1 MVSPLISVIIITH
14 NRPLLLA
21 AALKSVYDQT
31 FQNYEAIVINDAG
44 INVSDIVNALKDPRF
59 KYIEHK
65 TNQGPSAAR
74 NTGLRIAKG
83 FYIAYL
89 DDDDTYF
96 PHHISSMIKGLQDYD
111 YKVAYSDIRYVTKKE
126 ENGKIITMDRKFDL
140 PIYCSF
146 DHLLIGN
153 QLPPVAVVHEKSC
166 LEEAGFFDETLNR
179 YEDWDLW
186 IRLAQNYAFLH
197 IPVITVEYAITE
209 GYTQSITS
217 WIGYFLNGMQLIHDR
232 YKNFAKDREDIQQT
246 QKKQRQLIRSRAL
259 QELMGMSDAQLMQIK
274 PENSMEKITE
284 TALLHSIEDVDET
297 RLLNWYLLQRLPA
310 NEKLW
315 LIHEK
320 LCRVLKD
327 SPGATSL

>member
-1 MVSPLISVIIITH
+1 MISPLISIIIITY

-21 AALKSVYDQT
+21 GALKSVYDQT
-31 FQNYEAIVINDAG
+31 FQNYEAIIINDAG

-65 TNQGPSAAR
+65 TNQGPSVAR

-111 YKVAYSDIRYVTKKE
+111 YKTAYSDIKYVTKKE
-126 ENGKIITMDRKFDL
+126 ENGEIITVDRKFELQID
-140 PIYCSF
+140 CDF
-146 DHLLIGN
+146 DHLLIDN
-153 QLPPVAVVHEKSC
+153 HLPPVAVMHEKSC
-166 LEEAGFFDETLNR
+166 LEKTGFFDETLNR

-197 IPVITVEYAITE
+197 IPVITVEYAIIE
-209 GYTQSITS
+209 GYTQTITS
-217 WIGYFLNGMQLIHDR
+217 WTGYFLNGMQLIHDR
-232 YKNFAKDREDIQQT
+232 YKNFAKDRKDIQQI
-246 QKKQRQLIRSRAL
+246 QKKQRQLIRSKAL
-259 QELMGMSDAQLMQIK
+259 RELMEMSNAQLKQIK
-274 PENSMEKITE
+274 PENIMKKIAE
-284 TALLHSIEDVDET
+284 TALLHSLEDVDET
-297 RLLNWYLLQRLPA
+297 RLLNCYLLQRLPF
-310 NEKLW
+310 NEELW

-320 LCRVLKD
+320 LCRALED
-327 SPGATSL
+327 FQGATRL